1 MTGKR
6 VRVGGQR
13 EGKKGEKD
21 RKEQKEMQG
30 AHRLELPNRDF

>member
-13 EGKKGEKD
+13 EGEKGEKD